1 MSGIETLIP
10 AEEREAY
17 RIRLPNFEG
26 PLDLLLFLI
35 RKEEMDIYDIPI
47 ALITRQYLAY
57 IELMQELDLDIAGE
71 FILMAA
77 TLIQIKV
84 KMLLPKPEEEGEGEE
99 EGDPRTEL
107 VRQLLEYKRF
117 KEVAEDLT
125 DLEDRQRR
133 MFPRTYFEWQKPFK
147 QEGREVVLKEM
158 SLFDLLQAFK
168 TVLDHIPEEPF
179 HSVNAIQVTL
189 EEQIAFID
197 GMLRDKQRFAF
208 SDLMMGL
215 KERIVIIVTFMAIL
229 EMIRTRRISV
239 HQSSIFE
246 EIWIVRR

>member
-1 MSGIETLIP
+1 LSGIETLIP

-57 IELMQELDLDIAGE
+57 IELMKELDLDIAGE

-84 KMLLPKPEEEGEGEE
+84 KMLLPRPEGEQEGDE
-99 EGDPRTEL
+99 EGDPRAEL
-107 VRQLLEYKRF
+107 VRQLLEYKRY

-125 DLEDRQRR
+125 GLEDRQRR
-133 MFPRTYFEWQKPFK
+133 MFPRSYFEWQKTLK
-147 QEGREVVLKEM
+147 QEGREVVLKEI

-168 TVLDHIPEEPF
+168 SVLDHIPEQSF
-179 HSVNAIQVTL
+179 HSVKAMQVTL
-189 EEQIAFID
+189 EEQIDFMEKMLKDQERIAF
-197 GMLRDKQRFAF
+197 G
-208 SDLMMGL
+208 DLMRNL

-229 EMIRTRRISV
+229 ELIRTRRISV
-239 HQSSIFE
+239 HQSSLFE

>member
-1 MSGIETLIP
+1 LSGIETLIP

-84 KMLLPKPEEEGEGEE
+84 KMLLPKPEGGEEEE
-99 EGDPRTEL
+99 EGDPRAEL

-133 MFPRTYFEWQKPFK
+133 MFPRTYFEWQKTFK

-168 TVLDHIPEEPF
+168 SVLDHIPEQSF
-179 HSVNAIQVTL
+179 HSVKAMQVTL
-189 EEQIAFID
+189 EEQIEFMNK
-197 GMLRDKQRFAF
+197 MLQDRERIAF
-208 SDLMMGL
+208 SDLMTNFQ
-215 KERIVIIVTFMAIL
+215 ERIVVIVTFMAIL
-229 EMIRTRRISV
+229 ELIRTRRISV
-239 HQSSIFE
+239 HQSSVFE

>member
-1 MSGIETLIP
+1 LSGIETLIP

-57 IELMQELDLDIAGE
+57 IELMKELDLDIAGE

-84 KMLLPKPEEEGEGEE
+84 KMLLPKPEGGEEEE
-99 EGDPRTEL
+99 EGDPRAEL
-107 VRQLLEYKRF
+107 VRQLLEYKRY

-125 DLEDRQRR
+125 DLEDRHRR
-133 MFPRTYFEWQKPFK
+133 MFPRTYFEWQKSFK

-168 TVLDHIPEEPF
+168 SVLDHLPDQSF
-179 HSVNAIQVTL
+179 HSVKTTEVTL
-189 EEQIAFID
+189 EEQIAFLNS
-197 GMLRDKQRFAF
+197 MLQDRERIAF
-208 SDLMMGL
+208 SDLMTNL
-215 KERIVIIVTFMAIL
+215 RERIVVIVTFMAIL
-229 EMIRTRRISV
+229 ELIRTRRISV
-239 HQSSIFE
+239 HQSSVFE

>member
-84 KMLLPKPEEEGEGEE
+84 KMLLPKPEGGEEEE
-99 EGDPRTEL
+99 EGDPRAEL

-133 MFPRTYFEWQKPFK
+133 MFPRTYFEWQKTFK

-168 TVLDHIPEEPF
+168 SVLDHIPEQSF
-179 HSVNAIQVTL
+179 HSVKAMQVTL
-189 EEQIAFID
+189 EEQIEFMNK
-197 GMLRDKQRFAF
+197 MLQDRERIAF
-208 SDLMMGL
+208 SDLMTNFQ
-215 KERIVIIVTFMAIL
+215 ERIVVIVTFMAIL
-229 EMIRTRRISV
+229 ELIRTRRISV
-239 HQSSIFE
+239 HQSSVFE

>member
-1 MSGIETLIP
+1 
-10 AEEREAY
+10 
-17 RIRLPNFEG
+17 
-26 PLDLLLFLI
+26 
-35 RKEEMDIYDIPI
+35 MDIYDIPI

-84 KMLLPKPEEEGEGEE
+84 KMLLPKPEGGEEEE
-99 EGDPRTEL
+99 EGDPRAEL

-133 MFPRTYFEWQKPFK
+133 MFPRTYFEWQKTFK

-168 TVLDHIPEEPF
+168 SVLDHIPEQSF
-179 HSVNAIQVTL
+179 HSVKAMQVTL
-189 EEQIAFID
+189 EEQIEFMNK
-197 GMLRDKQRFAF
+197 MLQDRERIAF
-208 SDLMMGL
+208 SDLMTNFQ
-215 KERIVIIVTFMAIL
+215 ERIVVIVTFMAIL
-229 EMIRTRRISV
+229 ELIRTRRISV
-239 HQSSIFE
+239 HQSSVFE